1 MRKAFARCQPDLR
14 ITITENIPYRGVI
27 ATEIMQVLLTPHV
40 VSMIVRYVSR
50 LRRSLGALTWLAAL
64 AGTVA
69 PGLSLAQTGALPT
82 VVPAGTKLVV
92 ADQNEALQ
100 TLLRVSG
107 EQSRLTAQVS
117 YANFLGGPS
126 ILEAFRAGALDL
138 AVVGNTPPIQ
148 AHAAGEPLP
157 IVAVRKT
164 SAPDYQL
171 AVRPGLTIASL
182 KDLKGKSI
190 AYAEGTG
197 RQPFVLTALKVAG
210 LSRRDVKL
218 VPLRAG
224 DFPTAIRAGQVDVA
238 ALNEPHFS
246 RYLRDFA
253 DRKASAI
260 PASEHRQLPTRL
272 AYLYAS
278 PKALSDPGKTA
289 AIRQFVEAWI
299 RANDWAEKHPQQW
312 VQAYY
317 VKQQGLREEDGL
329 AIVRADGQAT
339 YPLLADSIAPQQG
352 LIDLIQEAGDIPRRL
367 DARQEFD
374 LRFDPVIRAAVASLP
389 ATRQ

>member
-1 MRKAFARCQPDLR
+1 
-14 ITITENIPYRGVI
+14 
-27 ATEIMQVLLTPHV
+27 
-40 VSMIVRYVSR
+40 MIVRHGSHLRHALRTIAR
-50 LRRSLGALTWLAAL
+50 LATPLPALAAL
-64 AGTVA
+64 ASLAALA
-69 PGLSLAQTGALPT
+69 PARSLAQGVTLPSA
-82 VVPAGTKLVV
+82 VSAGTKLIA

-100 TLLRVSG
+100 TLMRASG
-107 EQSRLTAQVS
+107 EQAKFSAQVS
-117 YANFLGGPS
+117 YANFLGGPA

-157 IVAVRKT
+157 IVAARKT
-164 SAPDYQL
+164 SAPDYRF
-171 AVRPGLTIASL
+171 AVRPGLTIPTL
-182 KDLKGKSI
+182 QDLKGKTV

-224 DFPTAIRAGQVDVA
+224 EFPTAIRAGQVDVA

-260 PASEHRQLPTRL
+260 PASEHRQLPTST

-278 PKALSDPGKTA
+278 PKALADPGKTA
-289 AIRQFVEAWI
+289 AIRQFVQAWI
-299 RANDWAEKHPQQW
+299 RANDWSEKHPQQW
-312 VQAYY
+312 VNAYY
-317 VKQQGLREEDGL
+317 VKNQGLREEDGL
-329 AIVRADGQAT
+329 AIVRAEGRFD
-339 YPLLADSIAPQQG
+339 YPLLADSIAAQQG
-352 LIDLIQEAGDIPRRL
+352 LIDLIHEAGDIPRRL

-374 LRFDPVIRAAVASLP
+374 LRFDPVIRATVAGL
-389 ATRQ
+389 AAARQ

>member
-1 MRKAFARCQPDLR
+1 
-14 ITITENIPYRGVI
+14 
-27 ATEIMQVLLTPHV
+27 
-40 VSMIVRYVSR
+40 MIVRHGSR
-50 LRRSLGALTWLAAL
+50 LRHALRTGASLATLLAA
-64 AGTVA
+64 VA
-69 PGLSLAQTGALPT
+69 ALVPALSLAQDGTLPAA
-82 VVPAGTKLVV
+82 VLAGTKLVV

-100 TLLRVSG
+100 TLMRVSG
-107 EQSRLTAQVS
+107 EQAKLSAQVS

-164 SAPDYQL
+164 SAPDYQF
-171 AVRPGLTIASL
+171 AVRPGLTIPSL
-182 KDLKGKSI
+182 KDLKGKTI

-197 RQPFVLTALKVAG
+197 RQAFVLTALKVAG

-224 DFPTAIRAGQVDVA
+224 EFPTAIRAGQVDVA

-260 PASEHRQLPTRL
+260 PASEHRQLPTRT

-278 PKALSDPGKTA
+278 PKALANPGKTA
-289 AIRQFVEAWI
+289 AIRQYVEAWI
-299 RANDWAEKHPQQW
+299 RANDWSVKHPQQW
-312 VQAYY
+312 VSAYY
-317 VKQQGLREEDGL
+317 VKNQGLREEDGL
-329 AIVRADGQAT
+329 AIVRAEGRVD
-339 YPLLADSIAPQQG
+339 YPLLADSIAGQQG
-352 LIDLIQEAGDIPRRL
+352 LIDLIHEAGDIPRHL

-374 LRFDPVIRAAVASLP
+374 LRFDPVIRATVAGLA